1 MNEEEEEPP
10 EPTLRQVGDVLHPLR
25 RRARERVCDMRV
37 QEQLRQAVCR
47 READGVRSRD
57 TKKFSAKAS
66 VGTRRLL
73 TASPR
78 ESFWC
83 VVRPP

>member
-10 EPTLRQVGDVLHPLR
+10 EPTLRPVGDVLHPLR

-37 QEQLRQAVCR
+37 QEQLLCGKLFVAVR
-47 READGVRSRD
+47 TPGSRD
-57 TKKFSAKAS
+57 PKKFSAKAS

-73 TASPR
+73 TASSR